1 MAKESKKPAGFAAFD
16 RLARRLVKVPNAE
29 VARAERK
36 RKKQKRGK

>member
-1 MAKESKKPAGFAAFD
+1 MAKETKKPAGWRAFD
-16 RLARRLVKVPNAE
+16 ALARKLVQVPKSA